1 MKKMSSLERT
11 IEALEL
17 RTPDKVPFH
26 AYESPEHA
34 IRQMGHKVH
43 EMYLEPELVPQAM
56 INSAKLYQNDI
67 IYMRP
72 GNYVKDKYNL
82 EMRDGSLIWKDKKT
96 GEIAG
101 HVLYDRKDFI
111 PLEKSEPLIKSAED
125 IDKIE
130 IIPYK
135 EILEKPEIKS
145 LQAYIREFKGK
156 RFIFGFACAQSAN
169 ALDSYLGTENAMIAT
184 VCDEGLCR
192 AIMERKYEALKEQ
205 ILAMK
210 SLGSDGIYTGD
221 ACASC
226 SFYSP
231 ETYKKLFF
239 EYQKRSIDFVHS
251 LGMKALLH
259 ICGRISL
266 ILEDMAETGADV
278 IESLDAL
285 SSGGDTE
292 LSDAKR
298 RVGKKTCLKGNI
310 DAVHVIE
317 PLSSEKIYEACMKA
331 LNDAGPDGYILSTEQ
346 ITRDTP
352 AEHVMA
358 MIQARDDYSA
368 RFIGTK

>member
-1 MKKMSSLERT
+1 MKEMSSLERT

-17 RTPDKVPFH
+17 RVPDKVPFH

-34 IRQMGHKVH
+34 IRQMGRKVH
-43 EMYLEPELVPQAM
+43 EMYLEPELVPLAM

-67 IYMRP
+67 IYLRP
-72 GNYVKDKYNL
+72 GNYVNEKYSL
-82 EMRDGSLIWKDKKT
+82 VMRDDSLIWKDKKT
-96 GEIAG
+96 GEITG

-111 PLEKSEPLIKSAED
+111 PVKKSEPLMKTARD
-125 IDKIE
+125 VDKIE
-130 IIPYK
+130 IVPCR
-135 EILEKPEIKS
+135 EILERPETKS
-145 LQAYIREFKGK
+145 YQAYIREFSGK
-156 RFIFGFACAQSAN
+156 RFIFGSGCGQSAN
-169 ALDSYLGTENAMIAT
+169 ALDIYLGTENAMIAT

-210 SLGSDGIYTGD
+210 SLGVDGIYTGD

-226 SFYSP
+226 SFYP
-231 ETYKKLFF
+231 PDTYRKLFF

-251 LGMKALLH
+251 LSMKALLH
-259 ICGRISL
+259 ICGKINL
-266 ILEDMAETGADV
+266 ILEDMANTGADV
-278 IESLDAL
+278 IESLDAF
-285 SSGGDTE
+285 SSGGDTK
-292 LSDAKR
+292 LKDAKKK
-298 RVGKKTCLKGNI
+298 VGTKTCLKGNI

-317 PLSSEKIYEACMKA
+317 PLVPEKIYEACMNA
-331 LNDAGPDGYILSTEQ
+331 LHDAGPGGYILSTEQ

-368 RFIGTK
+368 RFMGTK